1 VVNQKVAKLMLQKLG
16 LRADV
21 AGNGLEAVQ
30 MFAMAPY
37 DLILMDC
44 QMPDMDGYAAAREIR
59 LGEGANRRV
68 TIIAMTADAMAGV
81 RDQCLAS
88 GMDDY
93 VPKPIRLQDL
103 FEVLQKC
110 DSAAASPL
118 LGAVHR

>member
-1 VVNQKVAKLMLQKLG
+1 MLQKLG

-21 AGNGLEAVQ
+21 AGNGLEAVR

-44 QMPDMDGYAAAREIR
+44 QMPEMDGYAAAREIR
-59 LGEGANRRV
+59 RREGAQRRV
-68 TIIAMTADAMAGV
+68 AIIAMTADAMAGA

-93 VPKPIRLQDL
+93 VTKPVRIEDL
-103 FEVLQKC
+103 FQALQKWIAQEAPVA
-110 DSAAASPL
+110 DA
-118 LGAVHR
+118 G

>member
-1 VVNQKVAKLMLQKLG
+1 VVNQKVAMLMLQKLG

-44 QMPDMDGYAAAREIR
+44 QMPEMDGYAAAREIR
-59 LGEGANRRV
+59 RGEGGDRRV
-68 TIIAMTADAMAGV
+68 NIIAMTADAMAGA

-93 VPKPIRLQDL
+93 VTKPIRLQDL
-103 FEVLQKC
+103 FEVLQKFAASGC
-110 DSAAASPL
+110 CTPSAA
-118 LGAVHR
+118 VE